1 MDEINQ
7 NNNNIIESPFNTN
20 ILDNPFNTNNN
31 IIHNPFNTNTNI
43 FNNIYNQTYTLN
55 KNIDLIHI
63 ELINIS
69 NEKKRII
76 NILPNIAINTEPYY
90 LIFNQISFLE
100 SKQINLILQNYYNL
114 KQICFLIYFYK
125 FECYNIKLFLESYE
139 YYYVLYKFNIYKYD
153 LLNISVGE
161 IKKHIM
167 KNYLFKIIT
176 KSYNKKKIY

>member
-1 MDEINQ
+1 MDKINQ
-7 NNNNIIESPFNTN
+7 NNNIIESPFNTN
-20 ILDNPFNTNNN
+20 ILDNPFNTN
-31 IIHNPFNTNTNI
+31 IIENNTNTNI
-43 FNNIYNQTYTLN
+43 LNNIYNQTYTLN

-114 KQICFLIYFYK
+114 KQICLLIHFNK
-125 FECYNIKLFLESYE
+125 IECYNIKLFLESYE

-153 LLNISVGE
+153 LLNISVEE
-161 IKKHIM
+161 IKKYIM
-167 KNYLFKIIT
+167 KDYLFKIIT
-176 KSYNKKKIY
+176 KSYNKKKKIY